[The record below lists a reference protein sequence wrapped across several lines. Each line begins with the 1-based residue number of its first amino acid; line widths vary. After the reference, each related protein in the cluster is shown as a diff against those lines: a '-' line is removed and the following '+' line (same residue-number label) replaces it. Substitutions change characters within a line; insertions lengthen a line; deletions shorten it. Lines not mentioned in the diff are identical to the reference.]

1 MGRKDRETIPGH
13 SQIPSKVTLVQIDF
27 VSNHFIRDMLSSLAA
42 KMAVPQ
48 LWFSYH
54 SSGHY

>member
-1 MGRKDRETIPGH
+1 MGREDRETVPGH

-48 LWFSYH
+48 L
-54 SSGHY
+54 